1 MPEKG
6 VLKER
11 ERKKEEIFEHLTPC
25 EKNNDFSCL
34 KTPTFVPRVWII
46 ENVSKEN
53 VFQTW
58 AELLHGSPAVLHTQT
73 HNPLPGT
80 TTLYPF
86 PPICTYSPQGS
97 AAVLIAA

>member
-34 KTPTFVPRVWII
+34 KTPTSVPRVWII

-58 AELLHGSPAVLHTQT
+58 AELLHGSPSCAAHADPQPASGDN
-73 HNPLPGT
+73 NPV
-80 TTLYPF
+80 PF
-86 PPICTYSPQGS
+86 HPFALTALRALLQS
-97 AAVLIAA
+97 